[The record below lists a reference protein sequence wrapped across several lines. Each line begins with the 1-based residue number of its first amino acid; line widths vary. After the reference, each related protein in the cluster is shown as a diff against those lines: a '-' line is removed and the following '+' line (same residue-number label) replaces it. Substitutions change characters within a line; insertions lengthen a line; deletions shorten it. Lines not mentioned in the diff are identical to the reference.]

1 MTPEQ
6 FLSRIERQPAA
17 AAYLFLGA
25 EGYYRRLCKEA
36 LVGKLL
42 PGDARAEGLTQIDLE
57 QTTLSQVLDD
67 ACSLSLFASERVI
80 WVASAELALPRRLSA
95 ADEGQD
101 SGEKVGPAEQLKHYL
116 AAPTPGTVIVFECS
130 RYEFAGEDKT
140 RIDRVA
146 RFYSA
151 IPDAVEFRPL
161 APENIRFLAQ
171 DLVKRSGLKIEPRG
185 IATLVDA
192 VGGDASRLAAE
203 IEKLSLFAGK
213 DRTVTADD
221 LNALVPNASQSNIFA
236 LVNSLARR
244 DRAGALRS
252 LNLLVRDGEYL
263 PLALTFLGTQFRL
276 TLAVQETR
284 LQNANQVVAHF
295 TKQGVRMWR
304 DRAEQLLTTASA
316 FSPTQVRRA
325 LQLIYEAD
333 KGLRDVRPDDRTV
346 MEALVLNLTNVSA
359 A

>member
-6 FLSRIERQPAA
+6 FLSKIARQPAA
-17 AAYLFLGA
+17 PVYLFLGA
-25 EGYYRRLCKEA
+25 ESYYRRLCREA
-36 LVGKLL
+36 LLNKLL
-42 PGDARAEGLTQIDLE
+42 PGGARAEGFTHVDLE
-57 QTTLSQVLDD
+57 RTPLSQVLDD

-95 ADEGQD
+95 ADEEQESS
-101 SGEKVGPAEQLKHYL
+101 SGNAGPADQLKHYIGT
-116 AAPTPGTVIVFECS
+116 PTPGTVIVFECS
-130 RYEFAGEDKT
+130 RYEFSGEDKT
-140 RIDRVA
+140 KLDRVA

-151 IPDAVEFRPL
+151 IRDVVEFRPL
-161 APENIRFLAQ
+161 GPENIRMLAQ
-171 DLVKRSGLKIEPRG
+171 ELVKRNGLKIEPRG
-185 IATLVDA
+185 IATLIEA
-192 VGGDASRLAAE
+192 VGGDALRLASE
-203 IEKLSLFAGK
+203 IEKLSLFAGTE
-213 DRTVTADD
+213 RAITADD
-221 LNALVPNASQSNIFA
+221 LHALVPNASQSNIFG
-236 LVNSLARR
+236 LVNALARR

-276 TLAVQETR
+276 TLAVQESR

-304 DRAEQLLTTASA
+304 DRAEQVLATAGA
-316 FSPTQVRRA
+316 FRPAQVRRA

-346 MEALVLNLTNVSA
+346 MEALVMSLTSSMQ
-359 A
+359 